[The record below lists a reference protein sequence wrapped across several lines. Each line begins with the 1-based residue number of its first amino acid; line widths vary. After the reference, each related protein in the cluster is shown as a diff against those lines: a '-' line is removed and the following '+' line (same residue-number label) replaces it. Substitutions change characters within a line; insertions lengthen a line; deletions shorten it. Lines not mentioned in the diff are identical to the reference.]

1 MRHTSRKK
9 VKAEY
14 ATPPKKGNTSNIK
27 RGLVFH
33 ITFSFAQNSTTLR
46 HFAENKKDDKFMGLM
61 GTGGRSENLKDN
73 ERNHA
78 CIGRIHNISEIPKT
92 T

>member
-14 ATPPKKGNTSNIK
+14 ATPPHKKGNTSNIK
-27 RGLVFH
+27 RGLVFR

-46 HFAENKKDDKFMGLM
+46 HFAENKKDGKFMDLM
-61 GTGGRSENLKDN
+61 GT
-73 ERNHA
+73 
-78 CIGRIHNISEIPKT
+78 
-92 T
+92 